1 MRRMRLASPATAG
14 LLGTLGL
21 ALIAAWVPL
30 TYLTHDLQAS
40 RDGGAPAFA
49 LACGLVG
56 VLVARRQ
63 PGNPEGWLLL
73 GVAICIIAAFDSGLY
88 AVLDYRLHHG
98 QLPLGEIA
106 VLIKDAIGEVLIFV
120 FPLVIL
126 LFPAGR
132 LTRRWTWVLRS
143 YVVLIVAITM
153 GVLAN
158 DAGTIVGR
166 HIQVDLTGTYSGQGS
181 PTGVLAALAA
191 VAGVGW
197 SLAVPFWPAFAARQ
211 VLSWR
216 HSTGERRQQ
225 LKWLM
230 GGAAFALVGLV
241 LIAFGPPE
249 DQTLGQVGRNLAVLG
264 LAALPLG
271 MGVGILKYHLYDID
285 RIISRTLAY
294 AIVTGLL
301 VGVYAG
307 VVLLITQV
315 FRFHTPVAVAA
326 STLIAAALFNPLR
339 RWVQRAVDRRFNR
352 ARYDADK
359 TVRAFAA
366 LLQDAVDL
374 DAVEDDLAG
383 VVRQAL
389 EPTHVSVWIKQR
401 SHG

>member
-132 LTRRWTWVLRS
+132 LTRRWTW
-143 YVVLIVAITM
+143 
-153 GVLAN
+153 G
-158 DAGTIVGR
+158 
-166 HIQVDLTGTYSGQGS
+166 
-181 PTGVLAALAA
+181 AA
-191 VAGVGW
+191 VVCGPYRGDHGGRFGQRCW
-197 SLAVPFWPAFAARQ
+197 HHRRAA
-211 VLSWR
+211 
-216 HSTGERRQQ
+216 HPG
-225 LKWLM
+225 
-230 GGAAFALVGLV
+230 
-241 LIAFGPPE
+241 
-249 DQTLGQVGRNLAVLG
+249 
-264 LAALPLG
+264 
-271 MGVGILKYHLYDID
+271 
-285 RIISRTLAY
+285 
-294 AIVTGLL
+294 
-301 VGVYAG
+301 
-307 VVLLITQV
+307 
-315 FRFHTPVAVAA
+315 
-326 STLIAAALFNPLR
+326 
-339 RWVQRAVDRRFNR
+339 
-352 ARYDADK
+352 
-359 TVRAFAA
+359 
-366 LLQDAVDL
+366 
-374 DAVEDDLAG
+374 
-383 VVRQAL
+383 
-389 EPTHVSVWIKQR
+389 
-401 SHG
+401 